1 MAFQRALRTLLLSK
15 CCQPSYK
22 ALLMDQVRQTHTHK
36 LLFWS
41 TEHPAYLRAI
51 CVTWLP
57 FSIYPFLYLFFC
69 LFLSPENGDFLALD
83 LGGTNFRVLLVKIRS
98 GKRRTVEMHNKIYA
112 IPLEVMQ
119 GTGEEV
125 RPSSYLSRSS

>member
-1 MAFQRALRTLLLSK
+1 MT
-15 CCQPSYK
+15 CCGEGRVYSSVSPSFY
-22 ALLMDQVRQTHTHK
+22 L
-36 LLFWS
+36 
-41 TEHPAYLRAI
+41 EH
-51 CVTWLP
+51 
-57 FSIYPFLYLFFC
+57 
-69 LFLSPENGDFLALD
+69 GDFLALD

-125 RPSSYLSRSS
+125 RATSIRIRSNETARLSESSEAGLDTISTRGRQKRRNIREIRGYRSQTVFASFSLAHSTHSFCI